1 MLMANCDL
9 CGKKTELISALVE
22 GTMLSVCTNCS
33 KFGNVVQLNKSNIN
47 KPKVI
52 EIDRYL
58 DDITDDFAEKIKT
71 AREKLNLKQEE
82 LALKVQEK
90 LSVIQSLESGKIKPQ
105 ISAARKLEKF
115 LGIKLIET
123 VHLPEINK
131 LNVKYRALTI
141 GDLINLEKK

>member
-1 MLMANCDL
+1 MANCDL

-90 LSVIQSLESGKIKPQ
+90 LSVIQCLESGKIKPQ

-131 LNVKYRALTI
+131 LNVKDRALTI

>member
-1 MLMANCDL
+1 MANCDL
-9 CGKKTELISALVE
+9 CGKKTELINALVE

-33 KFGNVVQLNKSNIN
+33 KFGNVVQLNKTKVN
-47 KPKVI
+47 KQKVV

-58 DDITDDFAEKIKT
+58 DDISPDFAEKIKT

-90 LSVIQSLESGKIKPQ
+90 LSVIQNLESGKIKPQ
-105 ISAARKLEKF
+105 ILAARKLEKF

-123 VHLPEINK
+123 VHLPESNK
-131 LNVKYRALTI
+131 LNVKDRALTI
-141 GDLINLEKK
+141 GDIINLEKK